1 MNIQVYL
8 IIIFMH
14 ISVYVLHFTRKH
26 LFFNREKKIPLE
38 KWISVKDL
46 SLFALVFLLLAQFS
60 RNKGTISVIKSSCG
74 EMF

>member
-14 ISVYVLHFTRKH
+14 ISAYVLHFTRKH
-26 LFFNREKKIPLE
+26 FFNREKKIPVE
-38 KWISVKDL
+38 KWIRDKDL
-46 SLFALVFLLLAQFS
+46 SLFALLFLLLSQFS
-60 RNKGTISVIKSSCG
+60 RNKGTISVIKSSCK